1 MTKYLYYY
9 FQIFSI
15 FTYNDEKSLMR
26 KSYRFSKFYK
36 IFYKK
41 RAKTLIQQLMR
52 IEKLGKVGLSFI
64 TGCFIN
70 PFKMIIIFS
79 SIALFGH
86 KIFVFI
92 RKLVRGAFFA
102 FWYQD
107 DAKKSDMK
115 IENGELLGIANYNIC
130 FKNNLSL
137 LIMNVTQINFL
148 DWQNAYI

>member
-1 MTKYLYYY
+1 MTKYFFYY

-15 FTYNDEKSLMR
+15 FTYKKSSMR
-26 KSYRFSKFYK
+26 KSYQFSRFYK

-41 RAKTLIQQLMR
+41 REETLIQQSMR

-115 IENGELLGIANYNIC
+115 IENVELLGIANYNIC

>member
-1 MTKYLYYY
+1 MTKYFFYY

-15 FTYNDEKSLMR
+15 FTYKKSSMR
-26 KSYRFSKFYK
+26 KSYQFSRFYK

-41 RAKTLIQQLMR
+41 REETLIQQSMR

-79 SIALFGH
+79 SIALLGH

-92 RKLVRGAFFA
+92 RKLVRSAFFA

>member
-70 PFKMIIIFS
+70 PFKIIIIFS

-86 KIFVFI
+86 KIFVFF
-92 RKLVRGAFFA
+92 RKLVRSAFFT

-107 DAKKSDMK
+107 DAKKSEMK
-115 IENGELLGIANYNIC
+115 IENGELLGNANYNIC
-130 FKNNLSL
+130 FKNNLNL

-148 DWQNAYI
+148 DWQNVYI

>member
-1 MTKYLYYY
+1 
-9 FQIFSI
+9 
-15 FTYNDEKSLMR
+15 MR
-26 KSYRFSKFYK
+26 KPYQFSRFYK

-41 RAKTLIQQLMR
+41 KEETLIQQSMT
-52 IEKLGKVGLSFI
+52 IEKLGKVVLSFI
-64 TGCFIN
+64 TGCFVN

-92 RKLVRGAFFA
+92 WQLARSAFFA

-107 DAKKSDMK
+107 YAKKSDMK
-115 IENGELLGIANYNIC
+115 IENDELLGIANYNIC